1 MTTIASHIKE
11 EKNSTAAEESEE
23 KKAQKLYD
31 GLAGQV
37 AIGELHAKL
46 AAQSAAASAQNL
58 SVIRVLD
65 EGIQGDRV
73 AAEAAAK
80 RAEEMFKGC
89 AATAA
94 HEERASFAGGI
105 GTLVG
110 AGAGVAAAI
119 LVGKRM
125 GFEPSTIAPLVGG
138 GAVVG
143 GAAGGLSGLGVNAL
157 LEWRAKNKK

>member
-1 MTTIASHIKE
+1 MTTTASHTKE
-11 EKNSTAAEESEE
+11 EKNSKAEESEE

-37 AIGELHAKL
+37 AIGELQAKL
-46 AAQSAAASAQNL
+46 AAQSAATSAHNL
-58 SVIRVLD
+58 DAVRVLD
-65 EGIQGDRV
+65 ERV
-73 AAEAAAK
+73 QEYHAAAEAAAK
-80 RAEEMFKGC
+80 RAEEMFEGC
-89 AATAA
+89 TAAAA

-125 GFEPSTIAPLVGG
+125 GFEPNAIAPLVGG

-143 GAAGGLSGLGVNAL
+143 GAAGGLGGLGVNAL

>member
-1 MTTIASHIKE
+1 MTIASHTKE
-11 EKNSTAAEESEE
+11 EKNSKATESEE
-23 KKAQKLYD
+23 EKAQKLYD

-37 AIGELHAKL
+37 AIGELQAKL
-46 AAQSAAASAQNL
+46 AAQSAAASAHNL
-58 SVIRVLD
+58 GTIRVLD
-65 EGIQGDRV
+65 EGIQEDRV

-89 AATAA
+89 AATVA

-110 AGAGVAAAI
+110 AGVGVTAAI
-119 LVGKRM
+119 LVGRRM
-125 GFEPSTIAPLVGG
+125 GFEPSAVAPLVGG

-143 GAAGGLSGLGVNAL
+143 GAAGGLSGMGVNAL